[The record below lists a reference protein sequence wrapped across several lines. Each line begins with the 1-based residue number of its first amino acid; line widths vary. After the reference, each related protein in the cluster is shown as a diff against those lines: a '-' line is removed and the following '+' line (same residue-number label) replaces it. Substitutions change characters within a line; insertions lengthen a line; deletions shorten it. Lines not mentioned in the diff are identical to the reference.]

1 MLGKSG
7 VIVVDTEKLIQKTEI
22 DSSKPPIKISK
33 KKKKKAKKIAD
44 AQNIIE
50 TNDKPKMVT
59 LRNPM
64 FQQFQSQNIS
74 KASVSVDESAPAAIF
89 TSENGMVTIRSSR
102 LQQSFENGMGK
113 PAIPTPIGMP
123 LIPDMLSEVNN
134 FTNPNHYTPEQTLN
148 SIEISKESNEKNNV
162 STLNAQEILSGLPG
176 IEITKI
182 DKRSEKHEDMEIEN
196 SCHDAQ
202 VSIIP
207 SNGTEF
213 DLEFDKDDDWLYGKS

>member
-22 DSSKPPIKISK
+22 DGSKPPIKISK

-44 AQNIIE
+44 AQSIIE
-50 TNDKPKMVT
+50 TRDKPKMVT

-74 KASVSVDESAPAAIF
+74 KATVAVDESAPAAIF

-102 LQQSFENGMGK
+102 LQQSLENGMGK
-113 PAIPTPIGMP
+113 PAIPTPMP

-134 FTNPNHYTPEQTLN
+134 FTNPNHYTPEQNLN
-148 SIEISKESNEKNNV
+148 GINISKESSEKNNV
-162 STLNAQEILSGLPG
+162 STLNAREILSGLPG

-182 DKRSEKHEDMEIEN
+182 DKRSEKNDDMEIEN